1 MSHLNAFFADNKL
14 GFQSK
19 LMFGLIH
26 LDPVAIGNI
35 KYPENQSECA
45 IAIGKYSGLYTQGD
59 CAIAI
64 GESSGQTEQGM
75 MAIAIGAGAGSDI
88 QSESAIAIGVD
99 AGASNQSTQ
108 AIAIGMESGKQ
119 TQGGNAIAIGTH
131 SGQIEQQNQSVS
143 IGTAAGQ
150 FYQRVNSIAIGS
162 NAGQNTQGPFTVA
175 IGSNAGQNNQGLN
188 SIAIGSDAGVNNQ
201 GLNSIAIGDTCGSN
215 NQASNAIA
223 IGRYAGLNSQRMNSI
238 AIGESSGLT
247 NQGVN
252 AIAIGNQAGK
262 TNQPQNSIVLNAS
275 GIALSGA
282 TASACYI
289 NPIRLADNFTVTQP
303 YSLVYNTSSKEV
315 MYQPIGLSIGDLKF
329 SVRAANHDHWI
340 LCNGASYLITDY
352 PKLFAIINYSFGGS
366 GASFNV
372 PDARSRVL
380 GAIGQGS
387 GLSDRTLGQAVGAET
402 HTLTTTEM
410 PSHNHGITDPGH
422 THTYLG
428 VQSQG
433 VAAGLDNAAENSPRP
448 TETSGTSTTGITINN
463 TGGGQAHNNM
473 QPTLFVG
480 NVFIYAGY

>member
-26 LDPVAIGNI
+26 LDPIAIGNI

-75 MAIAIGAGAGSDI
+75 MAIAIGAGAGSDL

-99 AGASNQSTQ
+99 AGTSNQSTQ

-119 TQGGNAIAIGTH
+119 TQGANAIAIGTH

-175 IGSNAGQNNQGLN
+175 IGSNAGQNNQG
-188 SIAIGSDAGVNNQ
+188 I
-201 GLNSIAIGDTCGSN
+201 
-215 NQASNAIA
+215 
-223 IGRYAGLNSQRMNSI
+223 NSI

-247 NQGVN
+247 NQGAN

-262 TNQPQNSIVLNAS
+262 TNQPQNSIVFNAS
-275 GIALSGA
+275 GVALSGA

-289 NPIRLADNFTVTQP
+289 NPIRLADNFSVTQP

-402 HTLTTTEM
+402 HTLTVNEM

-422 THTYLG
+422 SHSYINQPN
-428 VQSQG
+428 VQDTDDAFS
-433 VAAGLDNAAENSPRP
+433 
-448 TETSGTSTTGITINN
+448 TETAADNVNVSQTTGTSTTGITINN